1 MVGMLFL
8 VGCGGQVSDVIADK
22 EVVSFEAQLAVS
34 PAQPLPGKRVS
45 LTIDITSRCSKMVN
59 SDVALKVVDDKGNEL
74 YRQVWPNVKFQPGEV
89 WNLTQGF
96 TPETTLNGTDW
107 NVVLE
112 VRRADTGELLEAK
125 PVGQFVLGS

>member
-1 MVGMLFL
+1 
-8 VGCGGQVSDVIADK
+8 
-22 EVVSFEAQLAVS
+22 
-34 PAQPLPGKRVS
+34 
-45 LTIDITSRCSKMVN
+45 MVN
-59 SDVALKVVDDKGNEL
+59 SDVILKVVDDKGNEL
-74 YRQVWPNVKFQPGEV
+74 YRQKWDDVKFQPGEV

-112 VRRADTGELLEAK
+112 VRRADTGELLDAK